1 MASSGRYLKRL
12 STERNIDDRQTSEM
26 PEIRICHAL
35 ILRAP
40 RNATEARRPPRR
52 GRGGASV
59 RAGAPRAGLLSRLSR
74 KGKRCLSGPQSV
86 HASRGALFKPRDHAD
101 CSIPGVL
108 FPGSCRPDCTLS
120 HHTVQASAASA
131 ALREGRSPQGGA
143 REGTREVTVFT
154 LESAKHG
161 TGDRRVTQSLA
172 TPAGSFPPA

>member
-1 MASSGRYLKRL
+1 MSG
-12 STERNIDDRQTSEM
+12 STEFWMESRAQEGDAQRSASCLAERPSSEVTAASRRNWRRWFAGTG
-26 PEIRICHAL
+26 AL

-131 ALREGRSPQGGA
+131 ALREERSPQGERG
-143 REGTREVTVFT
+143 RNT
-154 LESAKHG
+154 
-161 TGDRRVTQSLA
+161 
-172 TPAGSFPPA
+172 

>member
-1 MASSGRYLKRL
+1 MDRRWSRR
-12 STERNIDDRQTSEM
+12 RN
-26 PEIRICHAL
+26 AL

-120 HHTVQASAASA
+120 HHTVHAMRQAPPSARGG
-131 ALREGRSPQGGA
+131 LRKGSEG
-143 REGTREVTVFT
+143 GTRVGDHPQICETR
-154 LESAKHG
+154 
-161 TGDRRVTQSLA
+161 DRR
-172 TPAGSFPPA
+172 PAGDPVVSDPSW

>member
-1 MASSGRYLKRL
+1 MCRGRPNFGWSRAPRKETR
-12 STERNIDDRQTSEM
+12 SARPVAWR
-26 PEIRICHAL
+26 RGRRAL

-120 HHTVQASAASA
+120 HHTVHAMRRAPPSARGG
-131 ALREGRSPQGGA
+131 LRKGSEG
-143 REGTREVTVFT
+143 GTRGVIT
-154 LESAKHG
+154 LKSAKHG